1 MKSSKIINFLD
12 SSKNKIAPFSIDSV
26 KINGFMGEYLEKML
40 KVTILSQYEMLE
52 KVGTIDNFLIASGK
66 KKGSF
71 KGMVFS
77 DSDVYKWLE
86 AASYALLF
94 SKDQELKEKVDK
106 TIQEI
111 KDAQDEDGYINTYF
125 TFERKK
131 KRWNDLATKH
141 ELYCAGH
148 LIQAAVTHKR
158 VTEEDTL
165 LDVAIKFAD
174 LIADTFGPDKK
185 RGAPGHP
192 EIEMALVELY
202 RETKNQKYLDLA
214 KYFLEER
221 GNGYA
226 STFKFFNPEYYIDHK
241 PFKEL
246 EEMTGH
252 AVRMLYLCNGA
263 TDIYLETG
271 DKELFST
278 LEKLWNNLVTKKM
291 YVTGG
296 AGSRYEGEAFGEEYE
311 LPNKRAYTETCAAI
325 ASFMWNYRMFLATG
339 EAKYVDLMELVLYN
353 GLLSGL
359 SIDGKNYFYV
369 NPLEDR
375 GKHRRKSWYDCA
387 CCPPNI
393 ARTLTSFPGYM
404 YATSEEGIY
413 VNLFENSEAN
423 LEYKKS
429 EVKIT
434 QETEYPWNGKMKIIV
449 SSATDEAFSFF
460 LRKPNWVDNY
470 SISVDRE
477 KIEVKEEKGYLKL
490 EKNWNGNHEIELDFP
505 MTIKYIE
512 SHPFVRENIGK
523 VTIKRGPLVYC
534 AEKEDNKEGDVWNY
548 IIDINRE
555 VEEKNA
561 EIEDKKIIKL
571 KTKGYFEEIKEWEEK
586 LYTKIESIK
595 TDKKEVE
602 INLIPYFAWANRS
615 KGPMVVWLRR
625 QKV

>member
-1 MKSSKIINFLD
+1 VKSAKIINFLD
-12 SSKNKIAPFSIDSV
+12 SSKNKITPFSIDSV

-71 KGMVFS
+71 EGMVFS

-86 AASYALLF
+86 ASSYALLF
-94 SKDQELKEKVDK
+94 SDDKELKEKVDK

-125 TFERKK
+125 TFERKEE
-131 KRWNDLATKH
+131 RWSDLATKH

-148 LIQAAVTHKR
+148 LIQAAVAHKR

-165 LDVAIKFAD
+165 LDVAMKFAD

-246 EEMTGH
+246 QEMTGH

-271 DKELFST
+271 DKELLST

-325 ASFMWNYRMFLATG
+325 ASFMWNYKMFLATG

-404 YATSEEGIY
+404 YATSKDGIY
-413 VNLFENSEAN
+413 INLFENSEAN
-423 LEYKKS
+423 LKYKKS

-434 QETEYPWNGKMKIIV
+434 QETEYPWDGKMKIIV
-449 SSATDEAFSFF
+449 SSATDEVFSLF

-470 SISVDRE
+470 NISVDGE
-477 KIEVKEEKGYLKL
+477 KIEVKEEKGFLRL

-512 SHPFVRENIGK
+512 SHPFVRENIEK
-523 VTIKRGPLVYC
+523 VAIKRGPLVYC
-534 AEKEDNKEGDVWNY
+534 AEKADNKDDDVWNY
-548 IIDINRE
+548 IINLNGKFEQENSKIGSKR
-555 VEEKNA
+555 
-561 EIEDKKIIKL
+561 IIKL
-571 KTKGYFEEIKEWEEK
+571 KVQGYFEEIKDWEGR
-586 LYTKIESIK
+586 LYKQLRNGDMETKEIK
-595 TDKKEVE
+595 MTLV
-602 INLIPYFAWANRS
+602 PYFSWANREE
-615 KGPMVVWLRR
+615 GPMNVWLR
-625 QKV
+625 K

>member
-1 MKSSKIINFLD
+1 MKSAKIINFLD
-12 SSKNKIAPFSIDSV
+12 SSKNKITPFSIDSV

-71 KGMVFS
+71 EGMVFS

-86 AASYALLF
+86 ASSYALLF
-94 SKDQELKEKVDK
+94 SDDKELKEKVDK

-125 TFERKK
+125 TFERKEE
-131 KRWNDLATKH
+131 RWSDLATKH

-148 LIQAAVTHKR
+148 LIQAAVAHKR

-165 LDVAIKFAD
+165 LDVAMKFAD

-246 EEMTGH
+246 QEMTGH

-271 DKELFST
+271 DKELLST

-325 ASFMWNYRMFLATG
+325 ASFMWNYKMFLATG

-404 YATSEEGIY
+404 YATSKDGIY
-413 VNLFENSEAN
+413 INLFENSEAN
-423 LEYKKS
+423 LKYKKR

-434 QETEYPWNGKMKIIV
+434 QETEYPWDGKMKIIV
-449 SSATDEAFSFF
+449 SSATDEVFSLF

-470 SISVDRE
+470 NISVDGE
-477 KIEVKEEKGYLKL
+477 KIEVKKEKGFLRL

-512 SHPFVRENIGK
+512 SHPFVRENIEK
-523 VTIKRGPLVYC
+523 VAIKRGPLVYC
-534 AEKEDNKEGDVWNY
+534 AEKADNKDDDVWNY
-548 IIDINRE
+548 IINLNGKFEQENSKIGSKR
-555 VEEKNA
+555 
-561 EIEDKKIIKL
+561 IIKL
-571 KTKGYFEEIKEWEEK
+571 KVQGYFEEIKDWEGR
-586 LYTKIESIK
+586 LYKQLRNGDMETKEIK
-595 TDKKEVE
+595 MTLV
-602 INLIPYFAWANRS
+602 PYFSWANREE
-615 KGPMVVWLRR
+615 GPMNVWLR
-625 QKV
+625 K